1 MVVVSRNPKRNYQCI
16 SFQLETEYK
25 KFGEKKKKVWSQKD
39 SYRSLFYHSHF
50 AKTEKQSEAQEEMT
64 TYGLQS
70 YPYAELLTV
79 CMIFACCF

>member
-1 MVVVSRNPKRNYQCI
+1 MYFI
-16 SFQLETEYK
+16 SIGDRAQ
-25 KFGEKKKKVWSQKD
+25 KVWSQKD

-70 YPYAELLTV
+70 YPYAELLTA
-79 CMIFACCF
+79 CMIFAHCF